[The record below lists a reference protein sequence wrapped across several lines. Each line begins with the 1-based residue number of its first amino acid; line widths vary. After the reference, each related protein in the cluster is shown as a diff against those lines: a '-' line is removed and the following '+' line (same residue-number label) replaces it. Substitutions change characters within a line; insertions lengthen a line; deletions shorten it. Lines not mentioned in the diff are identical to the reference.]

1 MFLLAKFGRKKRPMV
16 EGIFQYYF
24 LFDEDA
30 PQFIGKMA
38 PLLQNAGFRP
48 FTDCDGGGLPHSL
61 PFKQSFWQFSTGEG
75 SCVWALAY
83 SPAGSWQ
90 DSFQEIKSLEQQAGV
105 DVDMILGQATIV
117 IAPGH
122 PWEDLLKHYE
132 AAVGGKPGMEI
143 PVKTGRLMRYAL
155 SPTNIFYVANPEV
168 YDASSSV
175 FWGQRLAQ
183 FEAQQ
188 LKAGIISRL
197 LREQL
202 ASVNRET
209 AALDRELS
217 LILHANL
224 VSDQGEHKET
234 EELSAQLNRLTTSY
248 AKIAGSRHLI
258 AKGKANLQAVLNQWT
273 RQLRQESA
281 LDFDQARLNT
291 WMENYHER
299 LDQLTQ
305 AEANLQVSQQ
315 DYQAAIE
322 VVRSRIDMM
331 NSRSNLATQAQIR
344 ELMEHNTEMQKQS
357 LVFQY
362 AAGLIE
368 FIVLAYYSHSLWKNL
383 SHEGYLM
390 VPASIQFIVVL
401 LFSGNA
407 VYCTHLLAEY
417 MQGEYE
423 VKSKMVISLI
433 SLAVL
438 LVTIIAG
445 TIFLSSQSAS
455 GLSAGH

>member
-1 MFLLAKFGRKKRPMV
+1 
-16 EGIFQYYF
+16 
-24 LFDEDA
+24 
-30 PQFIGKMA
+30 
-38 PLLQNAGFRP
+38 
-48 FTDCDGGGLPHSL
+48 
-61 PFKQSFWQFSTGEG
+61 
-75 SCVWALAY
+75 
-83 SPAGSWQ
+83 
-90 DSFQEIKSLEQQAGV
+90 
-105 DVDMILGQATIV
+105 
-117 IAPGH
+117 
-122 PWEDLLKHYE
+122 
-132 AAVGGKPGMEI
+132 
-143 PVKTGRLMRYAL
+143 
-155 SPTNIFYVANPEV
+155 
-168 YDASSSV
+168 
-175 FWGQRLAQ
+175 
-183 FEAQQ
+183 
-188 LKAGIISRL
+188 
-197 LREQL
+197 
-202 ASVNRET
+202 
-209 AALDRELS
+209 
-217 LILHANL
+217 LHANL

-305 AEANLQVSQQ
+305 AEANLQVSQE

-417 MQGEYE
+417 MQGEHE

-445 TIFLSSQSAS
+445 TIFLSSQGAS
-455 GLSAGH
+455 GL

>member
-1 MFLLAKFGRKKRPMV
+1 
-16 EGIFQYYF
+16 
-24 LFDEDA
+24 
-30 PQFIGKMA
+30 
-38 PLLQNAGFRP
+38 
-48 FTDCDGGGLPHSL
+48 
-61 PFKQSFWQFSTGEG
+61 
-75 SCVWALAY
+75 
-83 SPAGSWQ
+83 
-90 DSFQEIKSLEQQAGV
+90 
-105 DVDMILGQATIV
+105 
-117 IAPGH
+117 
-122 PWEDLLKHYE
+122 
-132 AAVGGKPGMEI
+132 
-143 PVKTGRLMRYAL
+143 
-155 SPTNIFYVANPEV
+155 
-168 YDASSSV
+168 
-175 FWGQRLAQ
+175 
-183 FEAQQ
+183 
-188 LKAGIISRL
+188 
-197 LREQL
+197 
-202 ASVNRET
+202 
-209 AALDRELS
+209 
-217 LILHANL
+217 
-224 VSDQGEHKET
+224 
-234 EELSAQLNRLTTSY
+234 
-248 AKIAGSRHLI
+248 
-258 AKGKANLQAVLNQWT
+258 
-273 RQLRQESA
+273 
-281 LDFDQARLNT
+281 
-291 WMENYHER
+291 MENYHER

-423 VKSKMVISLI
+423 VKSKMVHIVDLTG
-433 SLAVL
+433 VL